1 MDGQM
6 IVLVIYFAIFNLRFL
21 LDQSNFFIE
30 NNISSFSSGKNSRVL
45 LGQERNQVILVV
57 DDNPVQALTRKAI
70 LNRAGLEVQT
80 AYSADAAFQALDND
94 ANREINLVITDHI
107 MPGESGCHF
116 VSRLWER
123 RIGLSVMVL
132 SGLAEAEC
140 EYEGL
145 NVTFR
150 AKPILPSELVMLATP

>member
-1 MDGQM
+1 
-6 IVLVIYFAIFNLRFL
+6 
-21 LDQSNFFIE
+21 
-30 NNISSFSSGKNSRVL
+30 
-45 LGQERNQVILVV
+45 VILVV

-80 AYSADAAFQALDND
+80 AYSAAAAFQALEND
-94 ANREINLVITDHI
+94 AARAITLVITDHI

-116 VSRLWER
+116 VTRLWER
-123 RIGLSVMVL
+123 RIGLAVMVL

-150 AKPILPSELVMLATP
+150 AKPILPSELVTLATQLSTTVPTQQ